1 MEAAAGVPPG
11 AEGLFFLPHLMGERG
26 PRPDPLARGALVGLT
41 LLHGR
46 GHVVRAV
53 LEGTAF
59 QIRRLLEERLGEA
72 RLREG
77 HGAALRGAV
86 VCGGGA
92 RSDLWVR
99 LLADVTAL
107 PLRVP
112 AVVEAGVL
120 GAAILGGVAA
130 GAHTL
135 EGGRAAMVGPARPV
149 APDPGA
155 AARYGALFERY
166 RDLDDLLSPW
176 FQRQGP

>member
-1 MEAAAGVPPG
+1 M
-11 AEGLFFLPHLMGERG
+11 
-26 PRPDPLARGALVGLT
+26 
-41 LLHGR
+41 
-46 GHVVRAV
+46 
-53 LEGTAF
+53 
-59 QIRRLLEERLGEA
+59 
-72 RLREG
+72 
-77 HGAALRGAV
+77 

-135 EGGRAAMVGPARPV
+135 EGGRDAMVGPARPV

-176 FQRQGP
+176 FQRQGAQ